1 MDDIKFTGD
10 GLQGRGGKGD
20 VLIATIPTRV
30 SASGSVET
38 VAVKQLRLSD
48 GIGEEKF
55 LRVFVNEL
63 RVVDGISNLDIVKI
77 IGFVEDIEKRICWL
91 VFRGRPTATSVN
103 SFCPEN
109 ESSLNECR

>member
-55 LRVFVNEL
+55 LRVGPFAQRCVRTTHVL
-63 RVVDGISNLDIVKI
+63 S
-77 IGFVEDIEKRICWL
+77 
-91 VFRGRPTATSVN
+91 
-103 SFCPEN
+103 
-109 ESSLNECR
+109 